1 MVGQKR
7 RQRQK
12 ASHEDDEDEQIHCL
26 CRTEE
31 WGHMVECTRCLMW
44 CHYQCVHLSKRK
56 GKPNSLFLFILENPS
71 PNLLPLYFTIS
82 LISCAISYAFQDYF
96 VFMYVK
102 IYDVKVYK
110 TFQRLIRLYF
120 SSGVPENWMCPWCE
134 RDNNIK
140 NDILRTIQEKG
151 VFKEANKK
159 PEELN
164 TSDHVN
170 DLMKKN
176 TQLVEEK
183 KLLLEE
189 IEKQRASCSKNLL
202 QLQEENDSLKASV
215 SSLQSRNE
223 NVANKKPQEFD
234 TSDHV
239 NNLMKKNTELV
250 EKNKVLLEEI
260 EKQKTSLK
268 NLLQLQVENDSL
280 KVSVS
285 SLQSRNE
292 DLERSVRVITENKE
306 ELEKT
311 LKTYRKSRL
320 TLK

>member
-56 GKPNSLFLFILENPS
+56 GKPNS
-71 PNLLPLYFTIS
+71 
-82 LISCAISYAFQDYF
+82 DYF

-176 TQLVEEK
+176 TQLVEEN

-189 IEKQRASCSKNLL
+189 IEKQRASYSKNLL